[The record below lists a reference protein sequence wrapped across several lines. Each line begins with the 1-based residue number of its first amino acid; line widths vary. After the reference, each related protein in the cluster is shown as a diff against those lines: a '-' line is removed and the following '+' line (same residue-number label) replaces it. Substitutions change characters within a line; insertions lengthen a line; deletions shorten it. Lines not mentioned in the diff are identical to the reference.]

1 MPDTILII
9 DDEAAIRETLSGI
22 LGDEGFTPL
31 AAGSA
36 EEGLQLLDEK
46 DVDLVLLDIW
56 LPGMDGLEGL
66 GIIRQR
72 FAHLP
77 VIMISG
83 HGTVETAVQATRMGA
98 FDFIEKPLSYDK
110 TVLAIRKGLEVSR
123 LERENRLLRASGPDR
138 VRLIGDSPL
147 MQQLREQIDRVA
159 PTDAWVLIRG
169 GHGTGKELVA
179 QTIHAQSQRS
189 RHPMVAVNCAAIPEE
204 LIESELFGHVKGAF
218 TGATETR
225 KGKFD
230 LANGS
235 TLFLDEI
242 GDMSL
247 KSQAKVL
254 RILQEQ
260 KFERVGGARTIE
272 VDVRVL
278 AATNK
283 NLEEEIEHGRFRADL
298 FYRLNVVPIVVPD
311 LVERRA
317 DVPLLVEEFARQFG
331 RKGLGHKDFAAEAMA
346 LLQRHAWPGN
356 VRELRN
362 LVERLMIMTPGDTVT
377 AADVSLFLGGAP
389 LSPPPA
395 PARAQDYGD
404 LSFKEARRRF
414 EADYLHIRLIHSA
427 VARPQGRGK
436 VERFFGTVNTELL
449 TTLPGHLA
457 SGAES
462 WPAPALSSA
471 DLDAAVGAFVLDYND
486 RAHSELGVSPRA
498 AWIADG
504 WLPRL
509 PDSLQALDGLLLTV
523 ARSRTVRRDG
533 IHFQGMRYVSPTLAG
548 FVGRPVVI
556 RYDPRDVTEIRVF
569 DHDQF
574 LCTAVDQ
581 EHHAKQISLKDVQ
594 AARNARRRAL
604 RRGINERI
612 AVVAAHTPDAPARP
626 APPRGPTVARLKVYK
641 EDLT

>member
-1 MPDTILII
+1 
-9 DDEAAIRETLSGI
+9 
-22 LGDEGFTPL
+22 
-31 AAGSA
+31 
-36 EEGLQLLDEK
+36 
-46 DVDLVLLDIW
+46 
-56 LPGMDGLEGL
+56 
-66 GIIRQR
+66 
-72 FAHLP
+72 
-77 VIMISG
+77 
-83 HGTVETAVQATRMGA
+83 
-98 FDFIEKPLSYDK
+98 
-110 TVLAIRKGLEVSR
+110 VLAIRKGLEVSR
-123 LERENRLLRASGPDR
+123 LERENRLLRESGPDR

-179 QTIHAQSQRS
+179 QTIHAQSQRG

-204 LIESELFGHVKGAF
+204 LIESELFGHVRGAF

-331 RKGLGHKDFAAEAMA
+331 RKGLGGKRFAAEAMA

-362 LVERLMIMTPGDTVT
+362 LVERLMIMTPADTVT
-377 AADVSLFLGGAP
+377 AADVALFLGGAP

-395 PARAQDYGD
+395 PAAGPDYAGLD
-404 LSFKEARRRF
+404 YKEARRRF
-414 EADYLHIRLIHSA
+414 ETDYLQARLD
-427 VARPQGRGK
+427 
-436 VERFFGTVNTELL
+436 E
-449 TTLPGHLA
+449 
-457 SGAES
+457 
-462 WPAPALSSA
+462 
-471 DLDAAVGAFVLDYND
+471 ND
-486 RAHSELGVSPRA
+486 GN
-498 AWIADG
+498 I
-504 WLPRL
+504 
-509 PDSLQALDGLLLTV
+509 
-523 ARSRTVRRDG
+523 SRTAEQIGMERSHLHKKVKALGIVVR
-533 IHFQGMRYVSPTLAG
+533 
-548 FVGRPVVI
+548 
-556 RYDPRDVTEIRVF
+556 
-569 DHDQF
+569 
-574 LCTAVDQ
+574 
-581 EHHAKQISLKDVQ
+581 
-594 AARNARRRAL
+594 
-604 RRGINERI
+604 
-612 AVVAAHTPDAPARP
+612 
-626 APPRGPTVARLKVYK
+626 
-641 EDLT
+641 

>member
-1 MPDTILII
+1 M
-9 DDEAAIRETLSGI
+9 
-22 LGDEGFTPL
+22 
-31 AAGSA
+31 
-36 EEGLQLLDEK
+36 
-46 DVDLVLLDIW
+46 LLDIW
-56 LPGMDGLEGL
+56 LPGMDGMEGL
-66 GIIRQR
+66 RTIRQR

-377 AADVSLFLGGAP
+377 AADVALFLGGAP

-395 PARAQDYGD
+395 PTRAQDYGD

-414 EADYLHIRLIHSA
+414 EADYLQARLD
-427 VARPQGRGK
+427 
-436 VERFFGTVNTELL
+436 E
-449 TTLPGHLA
+449 
-457 SGAES
+457 
-462 WPAPALSSA
+462 
-471 DLDAAVGAFVLDYND
+471 ND
-486 RAHSELGVSPRA
+486 GNM
-498 AWIADG
+498 
-504 WLPRL
+504 
-509 PDSLQALDGLLLTV
+509 
-523 ARSRTVRRDG
+523 SRTAEQIGMERSHLHKKVKALGIVVR
-533 IHFQGMRYVSPTLAG
+533 
-548 FVGRPVVI
+548 
-556 RYDPRDVTEIRVF
+556 
-569 DHDQF
+569 
-574 LCTAVDQ
+574 
-581 EHHAKQISLKDVQ
+581 
-594 AARNARRRAL
+594 
-604 RRGINERI
+604 
-612 AVVAAHTPDAPARP
+612 
-626 APPRGPTVARLKVYK
+626 
-641 EDLT
+641 

>member
-31 AAGSA
+31 TAGSA

-204 LIESELFGHVKGAF
+204 LIESELFGHVRGAF

-311 LVERRA
+311 LVERRE

-362 LVERLMIMTPGDTVT
+362 LVERLMIMTPNDTVT
-377 AADVSLFLGGAP
+377 AADVALFLGGAP

-404 LSFKEARRRF
+404 LSFMEARRRF
-414 EADYLHIRLIHSA
+414 EADYLQARLD
-427 VARPQGRGK
+427 
-436 VERFFGTVNTELL
+436 E
-449 TTLPGHLA
+449 
-457 SGAES
+457 
-462 WPAPALSSA
+462 
-471 DLDAAVGAFVLDYND
+471 ND
-486 RAHSELGVSPRA
+486 GNM
-498 AWIADG
+498 
-504 WLPRL
+504 
-509 PDSLQALDGLLLTV
+509 
-523 ARSRTVRRDG
+523 SRTAEQIGMERSHLHKKVKALGIVVR
-533 IHFQGMRYVSPTLAG
+533 
-548 FVGRPVVI
+548 
-556 RYDPRDVTEIRVF
+556 
-569 DHDQF
+569 
-574 LCTAVDQ
+574 
-581 EHHAKQISLKDVQ
+581 
-594 AARNARRRAL
+594 
-604 RRGINERI
+604 
-612 AVVAAHTPDAPARP
+612 
-626 APPRGPTVARLKVYK
+626 
-641 EDLT
+641 

>member
-22 LGDEGFTPL
+22 LGDEGFVPL
-31 AAGSA
+31 SAGSA

-56 LPGMDGLEGL
+56 LPGMDGMEGL
-66 GIIRQR
+66 RTIRQR

-123 LERENRLLRASGPDR
+123 LERENRLLRESGPDR

-179 QTIHAQSQRS
+179 QTIHAQSQRG

-204 LIESELFGHVKGAF
+204 LIESELFGHVRGAF

-331 RKGLGHKDFAAEAMA
+331 RKGLGGKRFAAEAMA

-362 LVERLMIMTPGDTVT
+362 LVERLMIMTPADTVT
-377 AADVSLFLGGAP
+377 AADVALFLGGAP

-395 PARAQDYGD
+395 PAAGPDYAGLD
-404 LSFKEARRRF
+404 YKEARRRF
-414 EADYLHIRLIHSA
+414 ETDYLQARLD
-427 VARPQGRGK
+427 
-436 VERFFGTVNTELL
+436 E
-449 TTLPGHLA
+449 
-457 SGAES
+457 
-462 WPAPALSSA
+462 
-471 DLDAAVGAFVLDYND
+471 ND
-486 RAHSELGVSPRA
+486 GN
-498 AWIADG
+498 I
-504 WLPRL
+504 
-509 PDSLQALDGLLLTV
+509 
-523 ARSRTVRRDG
+523 SRTAEQIGMERSHLHKKVKALGIVVR
-533 IHFQGMRYVSPTLAG
+533 
-548 FVGRPVVI
+548 
-556 RYDPRDVTEIRVF
+556 
-569 DHDQF
+569 
-574 LCTAVDQ
+574 
-581 EHHAKQISLKDVQ
+581 
-594 AARNARRRAL
+594 
-604 RRGINERI
+604 
-612 AVVAAHTPDAPARP
+612 
-626 APPRGPTVARLKVYK
+626 
-641 EDLT
+641 